1 MNKLL
6 SVVVLLTATV
16 LLTAGLAY
24 VLDTKDAS
32 QVAIIAA
39 AIRRVVVFDGCGL
52 LLEQVS
58 WRQQPDL

>member
-39 AIRRVVVFDGCGL
+39 AVGGL
-52 LLEQVS
+52 LTLS
-58 WRQQPDL
+58 SKAWKDQQKCELRND